1 MSFGVMPVSVRPLT
15 NAGFLYPISTR
26 GCLPILFSRIFECL
40 PFGFL
45 HLGLLPILRRSQL
58 SCRMNSGARA
68 FFSFFIANK
77 CLTSDILRCYW
88 NSRFFN
94 HVKDLKERSPVPSAG
109 TWLLSFVACAHQGN
123 LLR

>member
-26 GCLPILFSRIFECL
+26 GCL